1 MRSTKKLGK
10 QVKKKHKSKRLG
22 QKKLGKGPEDE
33 VPFLLKEMLDATSL
47 SSHNRNF
54 YQQGLVSQI
63 LQDVPRAYVTEAL
76 ESAPYKKEVAHLLSQ
91 KFKQSAN
98 SLSQKFK
105 QSANSLSQK
114 FKQSANS
121 RASVSK
127 IINTVPTRYITI
139 GRKKQPLMK
148 ELKIAQDALDAYIVA
163 SQPIHDRKEELFN
176 KLGDLEDERDELE
189 KVIGQSKLDKYDD
202 LKKKYDELN
211 TSQSMLKRSSASLI
225 KIRLATMRF
234 GPIGKL
240 YALIDKIEKLD
251 QIYTK
256 ANEDTITAYEE
267 EDRLKLIVHNLKTQI
282 EDLED
287 L

>member
-1 MRSTKKLGK
+1 MRSTRKLGK
-10 QVKKKHKSKRLG
+10 QVKRKHKSKRLG
-22 QKKLGKGPEDE
+22 PKRLGSKRLGKGLEDK

-47 SSHNRNF
+47 RSHNQTF
-54 YQQGLVSQI
+54 VEPMLVSQI
-63 LQDVPRAYVTEAL
+63 LQDVPRAFVTEAI
-76 ESAPYKKEVAHLLSQ
+76 ENAPYKKEVARL
-91 KFKQSAN
+91 
-98 SLSQKFK
+98 
-105 QSANSLSQK
+105 LSQK

-121 RASVSK
+121 RAIASK
-127 IINTVPTRYITI
+127 IVSTVPIRHITI
-139 GRKKQPLMK
+139 GRKKQTLTNQ
-148 ELKIAQDALDAYIVA
+148 LKIAQAALDAYIVA
-163 SQPIHDRKEELFN
+163 SQPIHVRKEELFN

-211 TSQSMLKRSSASLI
+211 RSQSMLKRSSASLI
-225 KIRLATMRF
+225 KIRLETLRV

-251 QIYTK
+251 KIYTK
-256 ANEDTITAYEE
+256 ANEDDIIAYDEQ
-267 EDRLKLIVHNLKTQI
+267 DRLRLIVYNLKTQI

>member
-1 MRSTKKLGK
+1 MRSTRKLGK
-10 QVKKKHKSKRLG
+10 QVKRKHKSKRFG
-22 QKKLGKGPEDE
+22 PKRLGKGLEDK

-47 SSHNRNF
+47 RSHNQNF
-54 YQQGLVSQI
+54 NEPMLVSQI
-63 LQDVPRAYVTEAL
+63 LQDVPRAYVTEAI
-76 ESAPYKKEVAHLLSQ
+76 ENAPYKKEVARL
-91 KFKQSAN
+91 
-98 SLSQKFK
+98 
-105 QSANSLSQK
+105 LSQK

-121 RASVSK
+121 RAIANKIVSA
-127 IINTVPTRYITI
+127 VPTRHITI
-139 GRKKQPLMK
+139 GRKKQTLTNQ
-148 ELKIAQDALDAYIVA
+148 LKIAQAALDAYIVA

-176 KLGDLEDERDELE
+176 KLGDIEDERDELE

-211 TSQSMLKRSSASLI
+211 RSQSMLKRSNASLI
-225 KIRLATMRF
+225 KIRLETMRF
-234 GPIGKL
+234 GHIGKL

-256 ANEDTITAYEE
+256 ANEDDITAYEE
-267 EDRLKLIVHNLKTQI
+267 EDRLTLIVYNLKTQI